1 MEIRPH
7 LSEAELAE
15 FISDPS
21 RGLGTH
27 LEICDSCLN
36 EVAWLRQTVAGM
48 KATADRPQ
56 EFWYRQRAAFRNQI
70 AAAMPA
76 QPIAISQR
84 LAWVPLFAL
93 VVLAA
98 VLLTGGAP
106 APPPIAT
113 QAAVDPDH
121 ELLVAVEQV
130 MQSNGPDALEPAT
143 YFIQQIS
150 QPSHTNT
157 RSTIRTQEKHNAN

>member
-27 LEICDSCLN
+27 LEIYDSCLN
-36 EVAWLRQTVAGM
+36 EIARLRETVAGM
-48 KATADRPQ
+48 KATTDRPQ
-56 EFWYRQRAAFRNQI
+56 EFWDRQRAAIRNQI
-70 AAAMPA
+70 AAMPA
-76 QPIAISQR
+76 QPTPISQR
-84 LAWVPLFAL
+84 LAWVPLLAL

-98 VLLTGGAP
+98 VLLTGGTP

-150 QPSHTNT
+150 QPSRSNT
-157 RSTIRTQEKHNAN
+157 RSMIRTQEMHNAN